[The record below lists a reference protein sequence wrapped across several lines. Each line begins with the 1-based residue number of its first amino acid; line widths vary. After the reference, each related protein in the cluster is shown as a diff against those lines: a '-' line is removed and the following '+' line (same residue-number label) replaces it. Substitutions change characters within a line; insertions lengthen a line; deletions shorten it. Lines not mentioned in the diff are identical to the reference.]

1 MTNIY
6 DFISSSIGV
15 LTTNIGMIV
24 DHITIALAEDKF
36 TTNEL
41 CKAQKLQ
48 SHWFCYFNLKLTPIK
63 GDSGNL

>member
-36 TTNEL
+36 TTNVRRRNF
-41 CKAQKLQ
+41 KAIGSIIL
-48 SHWFCYFNLKLTPIK
+48 I
-63 GDSGNL
+63 

>member
-1 MTNIY
+1 
-6 DFISSSIGV
+6 
-15 LTTNIGMIV
+15 MIV

-48 SHWFCYFNLKLTPIK
+48 SHWFYYFNLKLTPIK